1 MTGQAIAPRSV
12 QEVGG
17 LSGAGAGAPSRA
29 HALVVRW
36 WPPVVFLVAFLALW
50 ELVSPTGWVL
60 SPVLLPPPTR
70 IASATV
76 EVLASSYFPRNFA
89 RTAYETVVGFGL
101 AVSGG
106 LVLGTLVAVVPW
118 LRLILYPY
126 IITFQAMPKIVFIP
140 IFLVL
145 FGFGA
150 ESKIV
155 TAVAIAFFPIFMNT
169 VVGLNF
175 VEEDSLRLMQS
186 LQASRWQVFAK
197 LRVPSSL
204 PLVFAGVKT
213 SVTLAMT
220 GAIAAEFLAG
230 TDLGLGR
237 LVSVFSFQL
246 QMDAVFVL
254 VLLVALIAYLLF
266 TAIEKIGQRVVFWGE
281 EEGRTL

>member
-1 MTGQAIAPRSV
+1 MREQAVAPPPAE
-12 QEVGG
+12 QAVG
-17 LSGAGAGAPSRA
+17 LPTAGTGAPSRA
-29 HALVVRW
+29 LALVARW
-36 WPPVVFLVAFLALW
+36 WPPMVFLAAFLVLW

-70 IASATV
+70 IASTTV

-89 RTAYETVVGFGL
+89 RTAYETVVGFGV

-106 LVLGTLVAVVPW
+106 LALGTLIAVLPW

-155 TAVAIAFFPIFMNT
+155 TAVAIAFFPVFMNT

-175 VEEDSLRLMQS
+175 VEEDSVRLMQS

-213 SVTLAMT
+213 SATLAMT

-266 TAIEKIGQRVVFWGE
+266 TAVERIGQRVVFWGE
-281 EEGRTL
+281 EEERTL